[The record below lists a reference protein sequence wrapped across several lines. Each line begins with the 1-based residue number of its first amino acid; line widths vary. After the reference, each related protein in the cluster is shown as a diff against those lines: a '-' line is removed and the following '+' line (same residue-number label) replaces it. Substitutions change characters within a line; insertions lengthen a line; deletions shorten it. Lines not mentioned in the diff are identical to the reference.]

1 MQAELRANLVSE
13 ALKAFGRDLNLA
25 VAIVTPRKTVMKQ
38 ARVEWGTPPRFVV
51 GELPPGRT
59 ELSS

>member
-1 MQAELRANLVSE
+1 MQAELRAHFVSE

-25 VAIVTPRKTVMKQ
+25 VAIVTPRKTAIKQ
-38 ARVEWGTPPRFVV
+38 TRVAWGEPPRFVV

-59 ELSS
+59 ESTS